1 MVQTL
6 LSSASKVN
14 KFRKF
19 IVQSQLVFNKLDKGG
34 AEIVPLPTNFKYF
47 KARKL

>member
-1 MVQTL
+1 ML
-6 LSSASKVN
+6 CHDNKV
-14 KFRKF
+14 RKF

-34 AEIVPLPTNFKYF
+34 AEIVPLLTNFKHF